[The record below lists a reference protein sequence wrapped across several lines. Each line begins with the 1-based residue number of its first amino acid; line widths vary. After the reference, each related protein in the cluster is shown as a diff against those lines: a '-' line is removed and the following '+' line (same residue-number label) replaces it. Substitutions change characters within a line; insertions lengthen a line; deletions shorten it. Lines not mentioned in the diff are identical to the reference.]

1 MDLTVISIEPRLDSY
16 KKAHFS
22 SKDNE
27 SGPSI
32 GNCLFSFHFYSCPS
46 FILCGFAHDMAL
58 FAQWNWNAHYSPAT
72 VASLVPSTYLF
83 MYVCWNT

>member
-1 MDLTVISIEPRLDSY
+1 MQIYLHEKTIHFQTTSISKEMDLTVISIEPRLDSY

-32 GNCLFSFHFYSCPS
+32 GNRLFSFHFYSCRS
-46 FILCGFAHDMAL
+46 IILCGFAHDMAL
-58 FAQWNWNAHYSPAT
+58 FAQ
-72 VASLVPSTYLF
+72 
-83 MYVCWNT
+83 